1 MIIDNDIYGM
11 SNSDIISKLGM
22 RFKEYRIRLRMTQQE
37 VAKKAGVSIFLISQF
52 ESGNSNN
59 ITMGSFLSLLRS
71 IGFLTEIQKILPE
84 IPPSPEEIERINK
97 NKKER
102 VRHGK

>member
-97 NKKER
+97 NKII
-102 VRHGK
+102 

>member
-59 ITMGSFLSLLRS
+59 ITMGSFLSLIRS
-71 IGFLTEIQKILPE
+71 IGFLAEIQKILPE
-84 IPPSPEEIERINK
+84 MPPSPEEIERINK

>member
-1 MIIDNDIYGM
+1 M

-59 ITMGSFLSLLRS
+59 ITMGSFLSLIRS
-71 IGFLTEIQKILPE
+71 IGFLAEIQKILPE
-84 IPPSPEEIERINK
+84 MPPSPEEIERINK

>member
-1 MIIDNDIYGM
+1 MITDNDIYGM

-22 RFKEYRIRLRMTQQE
+22 RFKEYRILLHMTQQD
-37 VAKKAGVSIFLISQF
+37 VAEKAGVSIFLISQL
-52 ESGNSNN
+52 ESGKSNN

-71 IGFLTEIQKILPE
+71 IGFLAEIQKILPD
-84 IPPSPEEIERINK
+84 IPPSPEEIERMNK
-97 NKKER
+97 RKKER